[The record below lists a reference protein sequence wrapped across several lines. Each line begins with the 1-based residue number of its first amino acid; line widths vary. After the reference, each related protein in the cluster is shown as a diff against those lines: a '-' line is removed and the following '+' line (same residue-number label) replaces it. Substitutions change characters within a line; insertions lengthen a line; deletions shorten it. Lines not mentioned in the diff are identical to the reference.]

1 MKKHLLFI
9 FAALLPLLGSAQ
21 TKVEIDGIWYNLVSM
36 AKVAEVTFKGDSFDS
51 YNEYSGSI
59 TIPATVTYEGVTCS
73 VKNIGDEAFRRC
85 RSLTAITIPEGVKS
99 IGERA
104 FASCESLT
112 AITIPEGVTSIETLS
127 FSGCSSL
134 TAITLPVGLTSI
146 RYSAFYGCSRLTTIV
161 LPKSVNSIGY
171 KAFANCSELTDVY
184 CNAEEIPYTDT
195 KAFHESNIE
204 NATLHVPASAVNEYK
219 NTAPW
224 SSFGNIVAL
233 TDEEMGVEQLTI
245 DNARITIYDLHG
257 RRVATPTKDGIYIVD
272 GKKVMVK
279 IGM

>member
-85 RSLTAITIPEGVKS
+85 RSLTAITI
-99 IGERA
+99 
-104 FASCESLT
+104 
-112 AITIPEGVTSIETLS
+112 
-127 FSGCSSL
+127 
-134 TAITLPVGLTSI
+134 PVGLTSI

>member
-9 FAALLPLLGSAQ
+9 FAALLPMLASAE
-21 TKVEIDGIWYNLVSM
+21 KVEINGIWYNLVSM

-112 AITIPEGVTSIETLS
+112 SITIPEGVTSIETLS

>member
-1 MKKHLLFI
+1 MKKHLLLLFT
-9 FAALLPLLGSAQ
+9 ALLPLVASAQ
-21 TKVEIDGIWYNLVSM
+21 TTVEIDGIWYNLVSM
-36 AKVAEVTFKGDSFDS
+36 AKVAEVTFKGDSYDS
-51 YNEYSGSI
+51 YNEYSDSI

-112 AITIPEGVTSIETLS
+112 AITIPENVTSIEEST
-127 FSGCSSL
+127 FYNCSSL
-134 TAITLPVGLTSI
+134 TSITLPVGLTSI
-146 RYSAFYGCSRLTTIV
+146 RWNAFRGCSSLTSIT
-161 LPKSVNSIGY
+161 LPESLTSIGSG
-171 KAFANCSELTDVY
+171 AFQGCSSLTDVY
-184 CNAEEIPYTDT
+184 CNAEEIPYTAT

-204 NATLHVPASAVNEYK
+204 NATLHVPTSALDSYRA
-219 NTAPW
+219 TAPW
-224 SSFGNIVAL
+224 SEFGNIVAL

-257 RRVATPTKDGIYIVD
+257 RRVATPTKDGIYIVN
-272 GKKVMVK
+272 GRKVVIK
-279 IGM
+279 

>member
-1 MKKHLLFI
+1 MKRHLLLLFT
-9 FAALLPLLGSAQ
+9 ALLPLVASAQ
-21 TKVEIDGIWYNLVSM
+21 TNVEIDGIWYNLVSM
-36 AKVAEVTFKGDSFDS
+36 AKVAEVTFKGDSYDS

-99 IGERA
+99 IGEWA

-112 AITIPEGVTSIETLS
+112 AINFPVGVTSIGDYAFRDCSSLTSITLPVGLTS
-127 FSGCSSL
+127 IRWNAFRGCSSL
-134 TAITLPVGLTSI
+134 TAITLPEGLTSI
-146 RYSAFYGCSRLTTIV
+146 GEGAFRGCS
-161 LPKSVNSIGY
+161 S
-171 KAFANCSELTDVY
+171 LTDVY
-184 CNAEEIPYTDT
+184 CYAEEIPYTAT

-204 NATLHVPASAVNEYK
+204 NTTLHVPASALDSYRA
-219 NTAPW
+219 TAPW
-224 SSFGNIVAL
+224 SEFGTIVAL
-233 TDEEMGVEQLTI
+233 TDEEMGVEQFTI
-245 DNARITIYDLHG
+245 DNARITIYDLRG

-279 IGM
+279 TGM